1 MRTHQPRLLVVLWL
15 LPALAPAQAL
25 RLAPVTQS
33 SGTIVVDVASNHAAI
48 NVTNT
53 STGEVTSHP
62 VPPGKRVTIPVPAN
76 LPPGAILTLSVGR
89 GLNAH
94 RAVIEIASP

>member
-1 MRTHQPRLLVVLWL
+1 MRTRQRRMLVVLWL

-25 RLAPVTQS
+25 RLAPTTPP

-48 NVTNT
+48 NMTNT

-62 VPPGKRVTIPVPAN
+62 VPPSKRVTIPVPAG
-76 LPPGAILTLSVGR
+76 LPPGTVLTLSVGH
-89 GLNAH
+89 GLNGH
-94 RAVIEIASP
+94 RAVIEIAPP